1 MLTTTK
7 LYDIFHIVNGEH
19 SDPHTVLGMHEMEE
33 DGRKAVV
40 VRAFLPHAAGIT
52 VIDYANKRK
61 KYPMERLHADGFF
74 EVTIADREEWF
85 RYQLEYTDADGNT
98 WRSYDPYSFSPTLSE
113 FDRHLFGAGTHYE
126 IYEKMGGRLMTH
138 EGARGAA
145 FSVWAPNAKAVS
157 VIGDFN
163 NWDARRS
170 PMRRLGESGIW
181 ELFLPAAAEGDKYK
195 FHVTQCDG
203 RVVDKTD
210 PYGVYAEVRPN
221 NASVLYP
228 LKRYKW
234 KDRRWMTARR
244 KYDFRAAP
252 MNIYEVHLGSWKRA
266 EGNRFLSYT
275 ELAEQLI
282 PYVKEMGYTHIEMLP
297 VEEHPFDGS
306 WGYQVTGYYAP
317 TSRYGSPDEFKQFV
331 DACHQNGISVI
342 LDWVPAH
349 FPKDDFALA
358 RFDGTALYEHQDP
371 RLGEHIQW
379 GTYIFNYGRKEVA
392 NFLLANALYWMDIFH
407 IDGLRVDAVAS
418 LLRLDFCKEEGQWLP
433 NVYGGSENLE
443 AIEFLKHMNSVIA
456 EREPGAL
463 MIAEDSTA
471 WPGVTKKVE
480 EGGLGFSLKWNMG
493 WMNDF
498 LSYIKL
504 DPIYRKYH
512 QNKLT
517 FGMAYH
523 YAENFVLVLSHDEV
537 VHTKSS
543 MIGKMPGDVWQS
555 FANLRLSYGFMMGHP
570 GKKLLFMGGEFAQ
583 YSEWSEARS
592 LDWHLLQYADHQEMQ
607 AYVKEL
613 NHLYAEESA
622 FWAEDFDPNGFQWI
636 ECDDAESSIVSFVR
650 RSQEKELVFLCN
662 FTPVV
667 HRGFSLGV
675 PQEGVYHE
683 RLNSDAARFGGSD
696 VINAVPLQSRE
707 EPADRCPFRVE
718 LDVPPL
724 GMVILERE
732 QPKKQPRTKKPK
744 TRTAANGTKTDA
756 KRKHPEKIRKKPP
769 NRQICHDFS

>member
-244 KYDFRAAP
+244 KYDFRTAP

-592 LDWHLLQYADHQEMQ
+592 LDCICCNMQ
-607 AYVKEL
+607 
-613 NHLYAEESA
+613 
-622 FWAEDFDPNGFQWI
+622 
-636 ECDDAESSIVSFVR
+636 
-650 RSQEKELVFLCN
+650 
-662 FTPVV
+662 T
-667 HRGFSLGV
+667 
-675 PQEGVYHE
+675 
-683 RLNSDAARFGGSD
+683 
-696 VINAVPLQSRE
+696 
-707 EPADRCPFRVE
+707 
-718 LDVPPL
+718 
-724 GMVILERE
+724 
-732 QPKKQPRTKKPK
+732 
-744 TRTAANGTKTDA
+744 
-756 KRKHPEKIRKKPP
+756 IRKC
-769 NRQICHDFS
+769 RRM

>member
-40 VRAFLPHAAGIT
+40 VRAFLPYAAGIT

-244 KYDFRAAP
+244 KYDFRTAP

-696 VINAVPLQSRE
+696 VINAVPLQSRA
-707 EPADRCPFRVE
+707 EPAGRCPFRVE

-756 KRKHPEKIRKKPP
+756 KRKHPEKNTEKTAKQADLP
-769 NRQICHDFS
+769 

>member
-40 VRAFLPHAAGIT
+40 VRAFLPDAAGIT

-244 KYDFRAAP
+244 KYDFRTAP

-613 NHLYAEESA
+613 NHLYAEEPA

-696 VINAVPLQSRE
+696 VINAVPLQSKA
-707 EPADRCPFRVE
+707 EPAGRCPFRVE

-756 KRKHPEKIRKKPP
+756 KRKHPEKNTEKTAKQADLP
-769 NRQICHDFS
+769 

>member
-244 KYDFRAAP
+244 KYDFRVAP

-266 EGNRFLSYT
+266 EGDRFLSYM

-392 NFLLANALYWMDIFH
+392 NFLLANALYWMDIFQ

-456 EREPGAL
+456 ERESGAL

-471 WPGVTKKVE
+471 WPGVTKKVD

-613 NHLYAEESA
+613 NHLYTEEPA

-650 RSQEKELVFLCN
+650 RSEEKELVFLCN

-696 VINAVPLQSRE
+696 VINAVPLQSKA
-707 EPADRCPFRVE
+707 EPAGRCPFRVE

-744 TRTAANGTKTDA
+744 TRTATNGTKTDA
-756 KRKHPEKIRKKPP
+756 KRKHPEKNTEKTAKQADLP
-769 NRQICHDFS
+769 